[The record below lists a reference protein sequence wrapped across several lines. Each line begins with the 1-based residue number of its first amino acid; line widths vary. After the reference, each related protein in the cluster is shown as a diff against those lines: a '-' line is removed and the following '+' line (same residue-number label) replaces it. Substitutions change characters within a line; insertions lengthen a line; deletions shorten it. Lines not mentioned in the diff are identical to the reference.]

1 MHLNRALWYFLNK
14 YYSLIFSSLSVALN
28 WEQHLNKFSHLQIT
42 QCYICTIFAGK
53 LENHVDKNQ
62 APGIQKTIMS
72 SMWDL
77 KPQSL
82 ALLLNA
88 LITKQLDKI
97 LSQVKPEFN
106 LVCFTIIVSFLL
118 PPIYVHKRQVNSGL
132 S

>member
-1 MHLNRALWYFLNK
+1 MLHN
-14 YYSLIFSSLSVALN
+14 
-28 WEQHLNKFSHLQIT
+28 
-42 QCYICTIFAGK
+42 CTIFAGK
-53 LENHVDKNQ
+53 LENHVDENQ
-62 APGIQKTIMS
+62 AQEIQKTILIS
-72 SMWDL
+72 LWDL

-106 LVCFTIIVSFLL
+106 LVCFTIITFLL
-118 PPIYVHKRQVNSGL
+118 PPVYVHTRQVNSGL

>member
-1 MHLNRALWYFLNK
+1 M
-14 YYSLIFSSLSVALN
+14 ALN

-53 LENHVDKNQ
+53 LENHVDGNQ

-106 LVCFTIIVSFLL
+106 LVCFTILTFLL
-118 PPIYVHKRQVNSGL
+118 PPVYVHRRQVNSGL

>member
-1 MHLNRALWYFLNK
+1 
-14 YYSLIFSSLSVALN
+14 
-28 WEQHLNKFSHLQIT
+28 
-42 QCYICTIFAGK
+42 
-53 LENHVDKNQ
+53 
-62 APGIQKTIMS
+62 
-72 SMWDL
+72 MWDF

-106 LVCFTIIVSFLL
+106 LVCFTIIVTFLL
-118 PPIYVHKRQVNSGL
+118 PPMYVHKRQVNSGL

>member
-1 MHLNRALWYFLNK
+1 
-14 YYSLIFSSLSVALN
+14 
-28 WEQHLNKFSHLQIT
+28 
-42 QCYICTIFAGK
+42 
-53 LENHVDKNQ
+53 
-62 APGIQKTIMS
+62 
-72 SMWDL
+72 MWDF

-106 LVCFTIIVSFLL
+106 LVCFTIIIFLL
-118 PPIYVHKRQVNSGL
+118 PPVYVHRRQVNSGL

>member
-1 MHLNRALWYFLNK
+1 MYLNRALWYFLNK

-42 QCYICTIFAGK
+42 HCYICTIFAGK
-53 LENHVDKNQ
+53 LENHVDENQ
-62 APGIQKTIMS
+62 AQGTQKTILS
-72 SMWDL
+72 SMWDF

-106 LVCFTIIVSFLL
+106 LVCFTIITFLL
-118 PPIYVHKRQVNSGL
+118 PPVYVHRRQVNSGL